1 MHFGVCL
8 WFNVSLM
15 NKGKVRDNEQL
26 KWKMVLIQR
35 ILALDGRHI
44 KSDFARRLM
53 GKSGKELQRIL
64 IGRLG
69 Q

>member
-1 MHFGVCL
+1 
-8 WFNVSLM
+8 M